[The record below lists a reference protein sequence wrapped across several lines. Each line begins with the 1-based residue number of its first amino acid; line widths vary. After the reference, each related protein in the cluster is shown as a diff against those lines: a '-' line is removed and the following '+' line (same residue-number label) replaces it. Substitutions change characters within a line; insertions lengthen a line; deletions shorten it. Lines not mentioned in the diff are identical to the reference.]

1 MNRSVMKGNSVKSNS
16 VKLLAYSMLRLVGGL
31 VGRLPGL
38 AMMCLVSLFLLEF
51 TFLLEVA
58 NAQVVV
64 VGRAGGVRVRAP
76 LVSVDVLPF
85 HRGTRLR
92 IPFATID
99 TGFYRSYRPLTPV
112 VGVFPLPVPYPYAY
126 PYAVAPATAY
136 PVIAVPAY
144 PGFVYPETYGYEYSE
159 VIYPTT
165 SVAGQ
170 TIYDGSYSSSRPRLE
185 LSLPERLRSA
195 AEKLARTLSLRQ
207 DGDVWL
213 NYLGSQRIIEN
224 VDYSRPPFELQDL
237 VTNYDGVVSN
247 GTLRS
252 IQYARGFAESR
263 DLLRQYLSTESSGDR
278 SSTDLSG
285 TRSPLQVP
293 AMPVESVPKPPPPQ
307 LPAIKPSADIPI
319 DRADSTGQ
327 LPVSKTG
334 VQARQIPRVSRSPRS
349 NGFPATGEKVVTPTS
364 L

>member
-1 MNRSVMKGNSVKSNS
+1 M
-16 VKLLAYSMLRLVGGL
+16 
-31 VGRLPGL
+31 
-38 AMMCLVSLFLLEF
+38 
-51 TFLLEVA
+51 
-58 NAQVVV
+58 
-64 VGRAGGVRVRAP
+64 
-76 LVSVDVLPF
+76 
-85 HRGTRLR
+85 
-92 IPFATID
+92 
-99 TGFYRSYRPLTPV
+99 
-112 VGVFPLPVPYPYAY
+112 FPLPVPY